1 MTFWYAYSGPCRSD
15 ASIIIKTALKKLP
28 HLTDLEMLD
37 SLDSKL
43 LLNLSHVPQVIWVDS
58 SDRHFDVVVDGCSSS
73 SGVAL
78 AQGSIRQSRR
88 VSALRL
94 TQISPSVV

>member
-1 MTFWYAYSGPCRSD
+1 MTFWYAYTGACRWD
-15 ASIIIKTALKKLP
+15 TSIIIRMALKKLP
-28 HLTDLEMLD
+28 HLTHLEMLH

-58 SDRHFDVVVDGCSSS
+58 SDRHFDVVVGGCISS

-78 AQGSIRQSRR
+78 AQGSIRQ
-88 VSALRL
+88 
-94 TQISPSVV
+94 